1 MTDAPPPGPA
11 ETTEHP
17 SPAVPGAVEGH
28 EVDHIVGIS
37 FDKPSRAEEA
47 LLTVVHLQQEGQ
59 VALTDAVVAI
69 KDEEGKVHVRQT
81 VDPTPGR
88 AALGSSIWGLLLGS
102 ILGGPVGGLVVGGA
116 FAGGAAL
123 SAKLVDLGLDDGWVK
138 EVATW
143 LDPGTSALLLLVSGG
158 ATPTLLAELKRYD
171 GTVIYCTFP
180 GEVRAELERTAAA
193 LPPAEVDADPS

>member
-11 ETTEHP
+11 EPTEPTP
-17 SPAVPGAVEGH
+17 SAVPAGEAH

-69 KDEEGKVHVRQT
+69 KDEQGKVHIRQT

-158 ATPTLLAELKRYD
+158 ATPTLLAELKRYE

-180 GEVRAELERTAAA
+180 GEVRAELERTASE
-193 LPPAEVDADPS
+193 LPPAEVDADQR